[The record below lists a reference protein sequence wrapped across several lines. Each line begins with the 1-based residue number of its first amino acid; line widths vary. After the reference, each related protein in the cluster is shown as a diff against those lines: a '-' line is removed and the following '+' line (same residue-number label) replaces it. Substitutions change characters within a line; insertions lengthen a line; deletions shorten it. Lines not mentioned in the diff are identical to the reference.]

1 MEFLY
6 NRARR
11 NRGLLQCRRMRAS
24 KLRCGQVRF
33 KGTHMCN
40 ETKVNTNIGDVASLG
55 SKKVLPPQYIGWIE
69 TQFGDHFIKRGVAL
83 DHAQMRSR
91 QLAGMLALMYGEGLE
106 RFRTLPQG
114 TQSSLMWMA
123 IQLAE
128 ETETMFDIVVEDDRK
143 VGA

>member
-1 MEFLY
+1 M
-6 NRARR
+6 
-11 NRGLLQCRRMRAS
+11 
-24 KLRCGQVRF
+24 
-33 KGTHMCN
+33 N
-40 ETKVNTNIGDVASLG
+40 ETKVNTNIGDVASPG
-55 SKKVLPPQYIGWIE
+55 SKKALPPQYSGWIE
-69 TQFGDHFIKRGVAL
+69 TPFGDHFIKRGVAL

-128 ETETMFDIVVEDDRK
+128 ETETMFDIVVEDERE
-143 VGA
+143 VRA